1 MRSRLPVLRGRRR
14 YMIFELQSE
23 GEISPKDLMNE
34 IYSTQFSLFGD
45 EGAAKNRLKMI
56 AFNGR

>member
-34 IYSTQFSLFGD
+34 IYSTQFSLFGVWT
-45 EGAAKNRLKMI
+45 R
-56 AFNGR
+56 